1 MRSNALYFPYIALPE
16 DSWTTKAL
24 LYWDKLSSI
33 VPMDYLNRPEQMSPF
48 MRALLTEGLVEPV
61 IPAQFI
67 YQVERFDA
75 SFIEL
80 IENRLR
86 RVHRIRSARDVVHR
100 TTRIHVEKLGEIP
113 RFLVQHGL
121 ANQIDWAWYEVETTV
136 ANQFMSYLAACLG
149 AIPAVNSTPVTDK
162 AIFASNLRPCRLQPP
177 RQPLNQHKSREVILR
192 HLLPA
197 PTGTVAIDKLLS
209 FKQRYGHLLPP
220 LRASVEA
227 HCTQVATLQDEN
239 DRIEA
244 NEAFLL
250 DSRQKIGEIEDVMR
264 PTFGKVAFGS
274 LAPLFGAGLAVQ
286 AADVGSKVGYTSAAL
301 SLSGAIYQAI
311 ASIQGSRRAVENRPF
326 AYIAHARRQ
335 FGRTRSMSMQMGS

>member
-1 MRSNALYFPYIALPE
+1 MRSNALYFPYIALPQ

-33 VPMDYLNRPEQMSPF
+33 VPMDHLDRPEQMSEF
-48 MRALLTEGLVEPV
+48 MRTLLAEGLVEPV

-67 YQVERFDA
+67 HSVERFDA

-86 RVHRIRSARDVVHR
+86 RNHRSGSNDDTPLR
-100 TTRIHVEKLGEIP
+100 TTRLHVEKLGEIP
-113 RFLVQHGL
+113 RFLVQSGL
-121 ANQIDWAWYEVETTV
+121 ARQIDWAWYDVETTI

-149 AIPAVNSTPVTDK
+149 AIPAVNATPVTDRT
-162 AIFASNLRPCRLQPP
+162 IFVSSLNPRRLQPA
-177 RQPLNQHKSREVILR
+177 RQPLHQHKSREVILR
-192 HLLPA
+192 HLLPT
-197 PTGTVAIDKLLS
+197 PVGPVEIDKLLS
-209 FKQRYGHLLPP
+209 FKRRHGHLLPP

-227 HCTQVATLQDEN
+227 HCAFVATLPDAN

-244 NEAFLL
+244 TEAFLL
-250 DSRQKIGEIEDVMR
+250 DSKQKIAEIKDAMW
-264 PTFGKVAFGS
+264 PTFGKVVFGS

-286 AADVGSKVGYTSAAL
+286 ATDPGNKVGYAGAAL

-311 ASIQGSRRAVENRPF
+311 ASIRGGRRAIENRPL
-326 AYIAHARRQ
+326 AYIAHARRE
-335 FGRTRSMSMQMGS
+335 FGPA